1 MSLAYVDKF
10 LEKTLLPVQNENLQ
24 LIMLTALHMA
34 DETERAGGGLS
45 IQTCELSTVNFRI
58 PLSVDKIHLK
68 KREMLNVLE
77 IDDRLHPVTFHT
89 LTD

>member
-58 PLSVDKIHLK
+58 PLPVDKTTIPDFMAWSIVNSYRPK
-68 KREMLNVLE
+68 LE
-77 IDDRLHPVTFHT
+77 
-89 LTD
+89 